1 MSEAARGQSIPPTA
15 EQRIVSRD
23 AVLRKDTVML
33 KLERHHA
40 SIVALSNEIYDLTR
54 GVFNDA
60 PAWLLF
66 PAAFC

>member
-23 AVLRKDTVML
+23 AVLREDTVML

-40 SIVALSNEIYDLTR
+40 SIVALSNEI
-54 GVFNDA
+54 
-60 PAWLLF
+60 
-66 PAAFC
+66 